1 MIAKVRVSVTVKTV
15 FPDASPVYPD
25 GAVLPPTTVKNVEY
39 IEYYFEILC
48 SVINTVQDFKYKEY
62 IRLQNFH
69 IYFI

>member
-25 GAVLPPTTVKNVEY
+25 GADLPPTTVKNVEY

-48 SVINTVQDFKYKEY
+48 SVINTRF
-62 IRLQNFH
+62 
-69 IYFI
+69 